1 MFQEGKS
8 LRRNYFQHYAP
19 GMDWKR
25 RLKEAFEATG
35 WSKAEL
41 SRRSGVSYDNVT
53 KYLAGLVHQPR
64 GDTLHRLANALGK
77 DPLWLE
83 KGLDLGAPTREV
95 RLMGYIGAGQTVESE
110 PFDQDE
116 TVEAPADAHPNTV
129 AAKVRGDSMLP
140 VFRENWIIYWS
151 RHLPPSEM
159 VNQLAV
165 VQLADGRIMVK
176 TLRHG
181 TQPGYW
187 TLSSANARDLVDEI
201 VDWAAPIDWIRP
213 R

>member
-1 MFQEGKS
+1 MFQDAKS
-8 LRRNYFQHYAP
+8 LTRIFFRGYDPA
-19 GMDWKR
+19 MDWKT
-25 RLKEAFEATG
+25 RLNAAFSTTG

-53 KYLAGLVHQPR
+53 KYLAGLVDKPR
-64 GDTLHRLANALGK
+64 GDTLERLAVSLGI
-77 DPLWLE
+77 DTLWLE
-83 KGLDLGAPTREV
+83 KGIDLSAPTRSV
-95 RLMGYIGAGQTVESE
+95 RLMGYIGAGQAVEA
-110 PFDQDE
+110 FDSGDD
-116 TVEAPADAHPNTV
+116 TTIEAPADAHPDTV

-140 VFRENWIIYWS
+140 VFQENWIIYWS
-151 RHLPPSEM
+151 KHLPAHEM

-176 TLRHG
+176 TLRLG
-181 TQPGYW
+181 SKAGLW
-187 TLSSANARDLVDEI
+187 TLTSANAGDIVDVP